1 MAETRGGVVNLD
13 PKTLSDEPEPEAE
26 PLPDVDVTTPSVV
39 VSDEFVD
46 RLYSMTSQ
54 QATPELIREILAAQ
68 NLANSGCAQGT
79 IRRNE
84 ANGAVA
90 VKVCRGGVPM
100 WAVIHPDGGFSFD
113 TEPTLPWQLVSG
125 GN

>member
-1 MAETRGGVVNLD
+1 MNLE
-13 PKTLSDEPEPEAE
+13 PKTLSDEPEVEPEPVAGID
-26 PLPDVDVTTPSVV
+26 LTVPDVPVT
-39 VSDEFVD
+39 DAFVD
-46 RLYSMTSQ
+46 RLNSMTSQ

-90 VKVCRGGVPM
+90 VKVCRGGVPL

>member
-1 MAETRGGVVNLD
+1 MNLD